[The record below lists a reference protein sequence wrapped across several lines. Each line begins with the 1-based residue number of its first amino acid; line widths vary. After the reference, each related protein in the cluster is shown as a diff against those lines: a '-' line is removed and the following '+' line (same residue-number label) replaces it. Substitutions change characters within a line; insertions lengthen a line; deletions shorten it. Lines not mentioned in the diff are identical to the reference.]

1 VVGYFATLAIEVAI
15 PIAYYAHRHVVGPD
29 VLSVIAMNELVAI
42 VASPTVVIATPTT
55 DHLIIGYVVFTI
67 LYLILSEV
75 FTAPTTFGGVLLCRI
90 WHYLNLSFHADI
102 SAIDVM
108 NAIAISSSAGVSANS
123 IG

>member
-1 VVGYFATLAIEVAI
+1 M
-15 PIAYYAHRHVVGPD
+15 
-29 VLSVIAMNELVAI
+29 SVIAMNELVAI

-55 DHLIIGYVVFTI
+55 DHLIIGYVVFTL